1 MKRMKTHI
9 HKRTSKH
16 AMKNPQLTDSTIVIT
31 GGAGFIGSHLANRLV
46 DHNEVIVFDNLS
58 TGDQTQ
64 LDSDVRVVE
73 GDIRDEK
80 LTQQTISGAD
90 VVFHEAAEVSVQR
103 SVENPAQSN
112 DINITGS
119 LNVLEAARKADA
131 RVVVASSAAIYG
143 TPTEVP
149 LTEAEPTTPASPYGI
164 QKLTLDHY
172 TRVYHEQ
179 YGMDTIAL
187 RYFNVYGPGQTAGD
201 YSGVISI
208 FADQAASGDPITV
221 EGDGSQ
227 TRDFIHIDDIV
238 RANIAAATTE
248 NIGKAYN
255 IGTGHEITIKELAE
269 TIHEVSGSK
278 SEITHVEPRANE
290 IPRSCADISK
300 ANEELGFEPQT
311 ELSEGLKTLL

>member
-1 MKRMKTHI
+1 MG
-9 HKRTSKH
+9 S
-16 AMKNPQLTDSTIVIT
+16 PQLTDSTIVIT
-31 GGAGFIGSHLANRLV
+31 GGAGFIGSHLANNLV

-58 TGDQTQ
+58 TGDQAQ
-64 LDSDVRVVE
+64 LDSDIRVVE

-119 LNVLEAARKADA
+119 LTVLEAARKTDA

-179 YGMDTIAL
+179 YGMDTVAL
-187 RYFNVYGPGQTAGD
+187 RYFNVYGPRQTASD

-208 FADQAASGDPITV
+208 FADQAASGDPITI

-248 NIGKAYN
+248 NVGKAYN

-269 TIHEVSGSK
+269 TIHEVSGSQ

-300 ANEELGFEPQT
+300 ANEELRFEPQIK
-311 ELSEGLKTLL
+311 LSEGLKTLL

>member
-1 MKRMKTHI
+1 MG
-9 HKRTSKH
+9 S
-16 AMKNPQLTDSTIVIT
+16 PQLTNSTIVIT
-31 GGAGFIGSHLANRLV
+31 GGAGFIGSHLANSLV

-64 LDSDVRVVE
+64 LDPDIRVIE

-103 SVENPAQSN
+103 SVENPTQSN
-112 DINITGS
+112 DINIVGS

-187 RYFNVYGPGQTAGD
+187 RYFNVYGPRQTAGD

-221 EGDGSQ
+221 EGNGSQ

-248 NIGKAYN
+248 NVGKAYN

-311 ELSEGLKTLL
+311 KLSEGLKTLL